1 MSRFFWLAIYL
12 LGLSVYSENSFSWG
26 GRGHH
31 TICDAAVF
39 LVKEPGLK
47 EYLQNK
53 PFMMG
58 HLCNVPDFYWKS
70 LGGEANSLGNSTHFI
85 DVEITGM
92 KIKEVPTDY
101 NKIIS
106 DFTGKENQIEK
117 GMTIKSVPFEFG
129 SNWWR
134 ADQFYRLAIKNGEIA
149 KSSAA
154 PANKKEEQDDTLAYN
169 KAAFEMVV
177 AMGLMGHFVG
187 DNAQPFHVSVDY
199 DGYLSGHGGIHAYY
213 EDSIVANQPY
223 NLQAMV
229 VEKAKILEKAV
240 TKDKANP
247 NFLDGKLTVIERM
260 KNLAILSDADIK
272 PILKLDPIIKPS
284 NVKEEKG
291 MKIKTAAERKPANQI
306 APKFKSL
313 IITEMAR
320 ASLLL
325 AQLWDEA
332 YRKSGAPTMG
342 AFKSYKY
349 PFTPEFIAPD
359 YYTVNSVNPSN
370 PVNPATTSK

>member
-1 MSRFFWLAIYL
+1 MLRFILLAFCVFSFT
-12 LGLSVYSENSFSWG
+12 LSSERSLAWG

-70 LGGEANSLGNSTHFI
+70 LGSEANTLGNSTHYI
-85 DVEITGM
+85 DVEITGL
-92 KIKEVPTDY
+92 KIKDVPTDY
-101 NKIIS
+101 KKIIA
-106 DFTGKENQIEK
+106 DYTGKENQIEK
-117 GMTIKSVPFEFG
+117 GMTIKSVPTEFG

-134 ADQFYRLAIKNGEIA
+134 ADQFFRLALKNGELA
-149 KSSAA
+149 KSSPA
-154 PANKKEEQDDTLAYN
+154 PANRKEEQDDTLAYN
-169 KAAFEMVV
+169 KAAFDMVV

-223 NLQAMV
+223 NLNALI
-229 VEKAKILEKAV
+229 VEKAKSLEK
-240 TKDKANP
+240 TKP
-247 NFLDGKLTVIERM
+247 SFLNKKLSVIERM

-272 PILKLDPIIKPS
+272 PILKLDPVTKPS
-284 NVKEEKG
+284 VVKEEKG
-291 MKIKTAAERKPANQI
+291 MKIKTAAERKPASEV

-313 IITEMAR
+313 IVTEMAR

-332 YRKSGAPTMG
+332 YSQSGSPMMG
-342 AFKSYKY
+342 AYKSYKY
-349 PFTPEFIAPD
+349 PFTPDFIAPD
-359 YYTVNSVNPSN
+359 YYEIKSPNTPKKSE
-370 PVNPATTSK
+370 